1 MSPLS
6 GYARK
11 LNIAYQ
17 IMQEKNEISESFC
30 QRLRAS
36 IRSSGLKQKELAKMI
51 GISEISMSRYCS
63 GSQKPPMDTI
73 AAISRILNVS
83 VQWLVNGGATIPPPS
98 DSPCSSIETEPQGS
112 PVPPT
117 PEDWQRRA
125 LIAEERLARLETI
138 LKELFAFARIGQ

>member
-1 MSPLS
+1 
-6 GYARK
+6 
-11 LNIAYQ
+11 
-17 IMQEKNEISESFC
+17 
-30 QRLRAS
+30 
-36 IRSSGLKQKELAKMI
+36 
-51 GISEISMSRYCS
+51 
-63 GSQKPPMDTI
+63 MDTI

-83 VQWLVNGGATIPPPS
+83 VQWLVNGGATIPPAADAPISTIAS
-98 DSPCSSIETEPQGS
+98 DTQTS